1 MNKAILGI
9 GSNYPDAY
17 IRVEECCK
25 RINDMVEFATFSSIY
40 QTEAVGLKPAPPY
53 HNCVALIETSIS
65 YDKLKALF
73 KDMEIKTG
81 RNAKDKEQGLVII
94 DIDIVTWNN
103 EVLRPA
109 DMERSYMK
117 IGLKELGINS

>member
-25 RINDMVEFATFSSIY
+25 RIKDMVEFAAFSSIY
-40 QTEAVGLKPAPPY
+40 QTEAVGVKPAPPY
-53 HNCVALIETSIS
+53 HNCVALVDTSIS

-73 KDMEIKTG
+73 KDMEIKAG

-103 EVLRPA
+103 EVLKPA

-117 IGLKELGINS
+117 IGLEELDINS

>member
-40 QTEAVGLKPAPPY
+40 QTEAVGVKPAPPY
-53 HNCVALIETSIS
+53 HNCIALIESSIS
-65 YDKLKALF
+65 YDKLKTLF
-73 KDMEIKTG
+73 KDMELKAG
-81 RNAKDKEQGLVII
+81 RNPQDKEKGLVVI

-103 EVLRPA
+103 DVIKPT

-117 IGLKELGINS
+117 IGLEELGINS